1 MTANIE
7 IIYENHKL
15 ENYIMDMLTLK
26 TCKLFLPAAF
36 IKTEENV
43 IASYQMEGC
52 CKLSSLKEIDTED
65 ILSIVLSLLLG
76 IDDAQRHYIFP
87 NEYEINRDRILVQK
101 GLHQA
106 KLVFIPE
113 KQDISMADKIAF
125 LLEELKE
132 TAHEEG
138 KEYLDD
144 AIAFIRKDTFGSKAV
159 IHHLEKLRKEVYL
172 CGVK

>member
-1 MTANIE
+1 M
-7 IIYENHKL
+7 
-15 ENYIMDMLTLK
+15 
-26 TCKLFLPAAF
+26 
-36 IKTEENV
+36 
-43 IASYQMEGC
+43 
-52 CKLSSLKEIDTED
+52 
-65 ILSIVLSLLLG
+65 G

-159 IHHLEKLRKEVYL
+159 IHHLEKAAQGGLPLR
-172 CGVK
+172 G

>member
-1 MTANIE
+1 M
-7 IIYENHKL
+7 
-15 ENYIMDMLTLK
+15 
-26 TCKLFLPAAF
+26 
-36 IKTEENV
+36 
-43 IASYQMEGC
+43 
-52 CKLSSLKEIDTED
+52 
-65 ILSIVLSLLLG
+65 SLLLG

-144 AIAFIRKDTFGSKAV
+144 AIAFIRKDTFGQQSCDSS
-159 IHHLEKLRKEVYL
+159 LREAAQGGLPLRGEMNIKKDCFGRSSL
-172 CGVK
+172 LLNLI

>member
-1 MTANIE
+1 
-7 IIYENHKL
+7 
-15 ENYIMDMLTLK
+15 
-26 TCKLFLPAAF
+26 
-36 IKTEENV
+36 
-43 IASYQMEGC
+43 
-52 CKLSSLKEIDTED
+52 
-65 ILSIVLSLLLG
+65 
-76 IDDAQRHYIFP
+76 
-87 NEYEINRDRILVQK
+87 
-101 GLHQA
+101 
-106 KLVFIPE
+106 
-113 KQDISMADKIAF
+113 MADKIAF